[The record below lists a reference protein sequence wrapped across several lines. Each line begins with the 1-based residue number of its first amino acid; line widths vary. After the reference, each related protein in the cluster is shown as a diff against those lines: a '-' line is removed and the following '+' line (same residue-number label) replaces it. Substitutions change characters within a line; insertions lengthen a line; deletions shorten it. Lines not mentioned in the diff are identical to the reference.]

1 MNMGGRVKNSPFIL
15 KDVEIIQKKGKSV
28 TNKKIPIN
36 KNATKVLIFF
46 FLAFNVFMVF
56 PLF

>member
-28 TNKKIPIN
+28 TNKKIPS
-36 KNATKVLIFF
+36 LISVNN
-46 FLAFNVFMVF
+46 LRIKIITF
-56 PLF
+56 PFQEKMFIK

>member
-28 TNKKIPIN
+28 INKKSPS
-36 KNATKVLIFF
+36 LISVNN
-46 FLAFNVFMVF
+46 LRIKIITF
-56 PLF
+56 PFQEKMFIK

>member
-1 MNMGGRVKNSPFIL
+1 MGGRVKNSPFIL